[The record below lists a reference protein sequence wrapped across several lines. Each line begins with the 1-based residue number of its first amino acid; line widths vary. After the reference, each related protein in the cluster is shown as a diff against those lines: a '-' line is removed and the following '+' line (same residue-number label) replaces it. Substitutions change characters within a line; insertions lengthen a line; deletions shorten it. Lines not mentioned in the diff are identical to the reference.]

1 MGVNHYP
8 RKKYNQVSKLK
19 IKKNN
24 FDFLLLI
31 TPGLFIFTLLII
43 FPIFLIIFYSFFKIS
58 FLTNQY
64 DFIGFKNF
72 YKLYFKKEFFNSL
85 QIVIILT
92 ILALFFSNLLGI
104 IFAKLL
110 NNDHKL
116 FLILRIL
123 IFTPFIL
130 SPIVVGY
137 IFVTILTD
145 NGILNQFIT
154 LYSNNIKISWL
165 GNPNMA
171 LFSISIALC
180 WQLIAFCTVIYL
192 ANLKNIPKEL
202 EDAANID
209 GANKIQKFRYL
220 DWPLLAPALTI
231 NSVVILISSFKLYD
245 RVLALTG
252 GGPGRSTETIAMLI
266 IRTAFNENRVGFA
279 SSMSLLLLLISG
291 TTTFIA
297 LVYLGKREVEN

>member
-8 RKKYNQVSKLK
+8 HKKYNLVSKLK

-43 FPIFLIIFYSFFKIS
+43 FPICLTIFYSFFKIS

-104 IFAKLL
+104 IFSKLL
-110 NNDHKL
+110 NNDQKL

-145 NGILNQFIT
+145 NGILNQFIA

>member
-1 MGVNHYP
+1 M
-8 RKKYNQVSKLK
+8 K
-19 IKKNN
+19 INKKN
-24 FDFLLLI
+24 FDYLLLI
-31 TPGLFIFTLLII
+31 TPGLFLFTLLII
-43 FPIFLIIFYSFFKIS
+43 FPICLTIFYSFFKIS
-58 FLTNQY
+58 FLTNKY

-72 YKLYFKKEFFNSL
+72 YKLTFKKEFFNSI

-92 ILALFFSNLLGI
+92 VIAIFVSNFLGI
-104 IFAKLL
+104 IFAKLF
-110 NNDHKL
+110 NNDHKI

-130 SPIVVGY
+130 SPIVIGY

-145 NGILNQFIT
+145 NGILNQF
-154 LYSNNIKISWL
+154 LALFSDQIKISWL
-165 GNPNMA
+165 GNPSMA
-171 LFSISIALC
+171 LISISVALC

-192 ANLKNIPKEL
+192 ANLKNIPREL
-202 EDAANID
+202 EDAAYID

-231 NSVVILISSFKLYD
+231 NTVVILISSFKLYD

-279 SSMSLLLLLISG
+279 SSMSLLLLIISG
-291 TTTFIA
+291 ATTFIA
-297 LVYLGKREVEN
+297 LIYLGKREVEN

>member
-1 MGVNHYP
+1 
-8 RKKYNQVSKLK
+8 LK
-19 IKKNN
+19 INKKNL
-24 FDFLLLI
+24 DFLLLI

-43 FPIFLIIFYSFFKIS
+43 FPICLTIFYSLFKIS

-92 ILALFFSNLLGI
+92 ILAIFFSNLIGI

-110 NNDHKL
+110 NNDNKL

-145 NGILNQFIT
+145 NGILNQFIYS
-154 LYSNNIKISWL
+154 YSNNIKISWL

-171 LFSISIALC
+171 LISISIALC

-231 NSVVILISSFKLYD
+231 NTVVILISSFKLYD
-245 RVLALTG
+245 RVISLTG

-279 SSMSLLLLLISG
+279 SSMSLLLLIISG
-291 TTTFIA
+291 ATTFIA

>member
-1 MGVNHYP
+1 MGANHYP
-8 RKKYNQVSKLK
+8 HKKYSQVSKLK

-43 FPIFLIIFYSFFKIS
+43 FPICLTIFYSFFKIS

-145 NGILNQFIT
+145 NGILNQFIA

-202 EDAANID
+202 EDAVNID